1 MISAGGL
8 SSGVREVAD
17 QLSSPFNREAYLLS
31 EHLRSTHFFK
41 MLGISVYICWME
53 KLIWWVRRILGES
66 RCLTN
71 NWAVKDFAED
81 FSNLQ
86 LPKACYLSNLV
97 TTVLCC
103 FLSSGIRLKDIIMYL
118 DCGPMKDSKN
128 LICSSCL
135 PQNYWQESSTC
146 LKSK

>member
-1 MISAGGL
+1 MGGL
-8 SSGVREVAD
+8 SSGVREVAE
-17 QLSSPFNREAYLLS
+17 QHPSPFNREAHLLS
-31 EHLRSTHFFK
+31 ECLRSILFFFFFK
-41 MLGISVYICWME
+41 MLGISVYICWMD
-53 KLIWWVRRILGES
+53 KLTWWVQRILGES

-86 LPKACYLSNLV
+86 LPKACYLSNLL
-97 TTVLCC
+97 TTVLCY

-118 DCGPMKDSKN
+118 DCGPIKESKN

-135 PQNYWQESSTC
+135 PQKSWQESSTC
-146 LKSK
+146 LKIK